1 MKRIT
6 VFGIMDTSTG
16 LLWNQTHKKFGPLA
30 QNTLFLKDKGQYNR
44 LTCPTTCGYKK
55 RILAKAVDKKMAIN
69 RARKWN
75 FVNGKYQ
82 HKES

>member
-1 MKRIT
+1 MKSIT

-16 LLWNQTHKKFGPLA
+16 LLWNQAHKKFDPLA

-55 RILAKAVDKKMAIN
+55 RLACLGKKLAPIEIEITI
-69 RARKWN
+69 KD
-75 FVNGKYQ
+75 
-82 HKES
+82 